1 MSKTPS
7 SHIDTFI
14 IDNMPPENLWP
25 EMDYSVLS
33 ELASYPE
40 RMNVA
45 TELLDKMA
53 AQGCADKPI
62 IYFKDEIW
70 TYEDLMHYSNQ
81 IANVLVE
88 DYGMVSGERI
98 LLRSGNHPMLIAS
111 WFAILKAGGI
121 AIATMPVLRERELV
135 YMIKKAKVNLAI
147 SDIKLAEDIEAAG
160 RQTDDLRNILYFG
173 SEDYD
178 SLNKAMAN
186 KSSTFDNIDTS
197 ACDPCVIGFTSGST
211 GTPKGTLHFHRD
223 ILAVAATFI
232 RYGVK
237 IRSDDIVCGSPQ
249 IAFLYGLCAYMTDTM
264 RFGAST
270 VVVERATPEVLL
282 ETIEKY
288 KATVCFSTPSGYKLM
303 LDEIGKYDT
312 SSLRLCI
319 AGGEP
324 LAPAVFHQ
332 WEEKTGIKIINGLG
346 ISELL
351 HIFISA
357 SGDDIRPGLIGKAV
371 PGFEVRVVDENF
383 NDTLPGEIGQMIV
396 KGPNGC
402 RYLDDIERQKSY
414 IRDGWNLS
422 GDLCIRDEEG
432 YFSYEARTDDMIL
445 TGGYNVSGLEV
456 EAVLMEHE
464 AVREVAVV
472 GSPDKDRGQ
481 IVKAFIELKD
491 KNLAGEDLITE
502 LQNFVKSQIS
512 AFKYPRAIEFLGGL
526 PHTPTGKIQR
536 GALRQIEREKH
547 KI

>member
-1 MSKTPS
+1 
-7 SHIDTFI
+7 
-14 IDNMPPENLWP
+14 
-25 EMDYSVLS
+25 
-33 ELASYPE
+33 
-40 RMNVA
+40 
-45 TELLDKMA
+45 
-53 AQGCADKPI
+53 
-62 IYFKDEIW
+62 
-70 TYEDLMHYSNQ
+70 
-81 IANVLVE
+81 
-88 DYGMVSGERI
+88 
-98 LLRSGNHPMLIAS
+98 
-111 WFAILKAGGI
+111 
-121 AIATMPVLRERELV
+121 
-135 YMIKKAKVNLAI
+135 
-147 SDIKLAEDIEAAG
+147 
-160 RQTDDLRNILYFG
+160 
-173 SEDYD
+173 
-178 SLNKAMAN
+178 
-186 KSSTFDNIDTS
+186 
-197 ACDPCVIGFTSGST
+197 
-211 GTPKGTLHFHRD
+211 
-223 ILAVAATFI
+223 
-232 RYGVK
+232 
-237 IRSDDIVCGSPQ
+237 
-249 IAFLYGLCAYMTDTM
+249 
-264 RFGAST
+264 
-270 VVVERATPEVLL
+270 
-282 ETIEKY
+282 
-288 KATVCFSTPSGYKLM
+288 M